1 MALCTSSISP
11 RPTLRRKPA
20 QFAFLHPPLLSPPTS
35 LPQIARSNP
44 LLFSPLYAR
53 TSTRRT
59 VYAPAASKGGGGAG
73 QGSDGKRPAAKEQQ
87 AKVEGDEGEGEMV
100 EVEEDLP
107 WVQEK
112 ALDLVEFTGSVT
124 QAIPGP
130 RVGSSSLPWMLA
142 VPLAYVGISF
152 VIAFVKTV
160 RKFSSP
166 REKRRR
172 LVSSLGFYWLEVVP
186 TRSGSQPRRF

>member
-1 MALCTSSISP
+1 MALCPSSVSP
-11 RPTLRRKPA
+11 RLALRPKPA
-20 QFAFLHPPLLSPPTS
+20 QFAFLDPLLFSPPTS
-35 LPQIARSNP
+35 LPQVARSNP
-44 LLFSPLYAR
+44 LPFSPLSAR
-53 TSTRRT
+53 TSTGRSAF
-59 VYAPAASKGGGGAG
+59 VPAASKGGGGTG
-73 QGSDGKRPAAKEQQ
+73 RGNGGKKPAAKEQ

-100 EVEEDLP
+100 DVEEDLP
-107 WVQEK
+107 WIQEK

-172 LVSSLGFYWLEVVP
+172 LVSLVSLYLLELVS
-186 TRSGSQPRRF
+186 TRSGTQLRG